1 MDKPRKTKRSTIR
14 IDGDKLRSLLEN
26 TTGKTIYELSLEN
39 GFSKNLISEACR
51 SGYASAIVQSVAKL
65 YGISPEAYKIVE
77 TEDKEPSQ
85 ISIDEIAPAPQ
96 ISREEI
102 KDAIKDAA
110 AEMIPEFT
118 KILTK
123 AIEDSFKKA
132 CFDAFEEN
140 VPYLVAE
147 FGKSSKGN
155 IKAAV
160 RETLIGFGWNYKNQI
175 NGGKK

>member
-1 MDKPRKTKRSTIR
+1 
-14 IDGDKLRSLLEN
+14 
-26 TTGKTIYELSLEN
+26 
-39 GFSKNLISEACR
+39 
-51 SGYASAIVQSVAKL
+51 
-65 YGISPEAYKIVE
+65 
-77 TEDKEPSQ
+77 
-85 ISIDEIAPAPQ
+85 
-96 ISREEI
+96 
-102 KDAIKDAA
+102 
-110 AEMIPEFT
+110 MIPEFT

>member
-1 MDKPRKTKRSTIR
+1 MRKIQRSTIK
-14 IDGDKLRSLLEN
+14 IDGDKLRSLLES
-26 TTGKTIYELSLEN
+26 TTGRTIYEISIDN

-51 SGYASAIVQSVAKL
+51 NGYASAVVQNVAKL

-85 ISIDEIAPAPQ
+85 ITIDEISPAPQ
-96 ISREEI
+96 LSQAEI
-102 KDAIKDAA
+102 KEAIKDAA
-110 AEMIPEFT
+110 AEMIPELT
-118 KILTK
+118 KILTN
-123 AIEDSFKKA
+123 AIADSFKKA
-132 CFDAFEEN
+132 CFESFEEN

-155 IKAAV
+155 IKAAL
-160 RETLIGFGWNYKNQI
+160 RETLISFGWNMKN